1 MVAADFMPDFL
12 RDAVAAGAI
21 LAFFATAWYGWAL
34 DAPPRSWRS
43 WIITGLAASWVSVVV
58 GVALTWI
65 NWNTGTVFDP
75 TTGRLFGLVVGVEF
89 AIAGVGAWILKRR
102 VQDDLIPPWI
112 ALVVGVHFIPLGYI
126 LGIPVLYLLAA
137 VVSVLAVVSVVVAR
151 ARSFSTSSV
160 TGVMTGSSLLGGA
173 IMSLATAAVM

>member
-1 MVAADFMPDFL
+1 MVAADFTTDFL

-21 LAFFATAWYGWAL
+21 LAFFATGWYGWAL
-34 DAPPRSWRS
+34 EAPPRSWRS
-43 WIITGLAASWVSVVV
+43 WIIAGLAASWVTVVV
-58 GVALTWI
+58 GVVVTWI

-75 TTGRLFGLVVGVEF
+75 TIGRLFGLVVGIELAV
-89 AIAGVGAWILKRR
+89 AGVGAWILKRR
-102 VQDDLIPPWI
+102 DQNDLMPPWI

-126 LGIPVLYLLAA
+126 LGIPVLYLLGA

-151 ARSFSTSSV
+151 ARSLATSSA
-160 TGVMTGSSLLGGA
+160 TGVMTGSCLLGGA